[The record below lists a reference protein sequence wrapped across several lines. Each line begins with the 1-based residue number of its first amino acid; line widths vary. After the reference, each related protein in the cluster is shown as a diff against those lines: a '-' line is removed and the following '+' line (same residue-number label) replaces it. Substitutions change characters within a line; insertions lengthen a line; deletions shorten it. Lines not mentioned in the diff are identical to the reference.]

1 MPAKT
6 APNAI
11 PEARLWSAQ
20 QAAGYL
26 GVPVGW
32 VRDAARRNR
41 LPHLRVGKHLRF
53 LQADL
58 DAWIAGQRVP
68 ARP

>member
-1 MPAKT
+1 MAT
-6 APNAI
+6 ARPI
-11 PEARLWSAQ
+11 PEARLWDAQ

-26 GVPVGW
+26 GIPVGT
-32 VRDAARRNR
+32 VREHARRKR

-53 LQADL
+53 LREDL
-58 DAWIAGQRVP
+58 DAWINDQREE